1 MTDVNESSN
10 CFYQEPYCG
19 STAWFVINIIT
30 TTITLSGNLLTI
42 GAILFSK
49 RLSSVI
55 ANQFV
60 FSLAVSDLLVGCSVP
75 YHMAFYVVEH
85 FGANKLNCL
94 LRFVLISFACSSSI
108 CNLLFIAADRY
119 VAIVYPLHYV
129 RLITRKSS
137 LVMIILGWCM
147 SFSVAVVPLMWN
159 DWHQAPVC
167 ELIEVIPQNYMNF
180 VVYPMFILIWVM
192 MLLLYSRICRE
203 ATGHAKRMRS
213 AGSCQN
219 VAILKDSKSIQVML
233 MILGCFTICWLP
245 YFVIALYARYHKEA
259 KSALLYEIAF
269 NLAVA
274 NSGMNPLIYAWKNH
288 NFRAAF
294 FTLLRCRSLNAYGS
308 AQYVTN
314 HVPSKKNS
322 ISNEDEFRCPSV
334 CEQLELAEY
343 KTDGDKNSLKS
354 NGTVVDSV

>member
-1 MTDVNESSN
+1 
-10 CFYQEPYCG
+10 
-19 STAWFVINIIT
+19 
-30 TTITLSGNLLTI
+30 
-42 GAILFSK
+42 
-49 RLSSVI
+49 
-55 ANQFV
+55 
-60 FSLAVSDLLVGCSVP
+60 
-75 YHMAFYVVEH
+75 
-85 FGANKLNCL
+85 
-94 LRFVLISFACSSSI
+94 
-108 CNLLFIAADRY
+108 
-119 VAIVYPLHYV
+119 
-129 RLITRKSS
+129 
-137 LVMIILGWCM
+137 
-147 SFSVAVVPLMWN
+147 
-159 DWHQAPVC
+159 
-167 ELIEVIPQNYMNF
+167 
-180 VVYPMFILIWVM
+180 
-192 MLLLYSRICRE
+192 
-203 ATGHAKRMRS
+203 
-213 AGSCQN
+213 
-219 VAILKDSKSIQVML
+219 

-334 CEQLELAEY
+334 CERLELAEY